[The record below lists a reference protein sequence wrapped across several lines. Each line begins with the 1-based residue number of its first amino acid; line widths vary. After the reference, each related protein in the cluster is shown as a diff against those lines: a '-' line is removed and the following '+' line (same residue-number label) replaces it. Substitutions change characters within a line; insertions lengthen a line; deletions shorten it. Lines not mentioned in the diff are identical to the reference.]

1 MLSRI
6 GVACVT
12 AVLVAGCASSNQTL
26 SGAEYDPWE
35 GLNRDIY
42 AVNQVFDDYLLRPVA
57 KGYDFILPQ
66 FAQTGIGNFFDNLRA
81 PRSALNNFLQGK
93 PKRGFEDIARFVF
106 NTTLGVGGLFDVAS
120 QGGLEEN
127 YEDIG
132 QTLAVWGVPQ
142 GPYVVLPFFGPST
155 LRDTPVRPVGLFL
168 DPVALYDNTSVRDKL
183 VVLRIIALRDR
194 LLDADEFLKDSED
207 KYIRV
212 RESYLQN
219 RQFEIYDGNPPMED
233 LYDDLLDEDFE

>member
-1 MLSRI
+1 MPIRI
-6 GVACVT
+6 ALACVT
-12 AVLVAGCASSNQTL
+12 AALVTGCASNQTL

-57 KGYDFILPQ
+57 KGYDTVLPQ
-66 FAQTGIGNFFDNLRA
+66 FVQTGIGNFFDNLRS

-93 PKRGFEDIARFVF
+93 PVKGFEDIGRFVF

-120 QGGLEEN
+120 RGGLEEN

-132 QTLAVWGVPQ
+132 QTLAVWGVPR
-142 GPYVVLPFFGPST
+142 GPYIVLPFFGPSS

-194 LLDADEFLKDSED
+194 LLDADEFLKDAED

-219 RQFEIYDGNPPMED
+219 REFEIYDGNPPMDD
-233 LYDDLLDEDFE
+233 LYDDFDEDFE

>member
-1 MLSRI
+1 MPSRFA
-6 GVACVT
+6 VAVLT
-12 AVLVAGCASSNQTL
+12 AALVAGCASNKTL

-42 AVNQVFDDYLLRPVA
+42 AVNQVFDDYFLRPVA

-93 PKRGFEDIARFVF
+93 PVRGFEDIARFLF
-106 NTTLGVGGLFDVAS
+106 NTTLGVGGFIDVAS

-168 DPVALYDNTSVRDKL
+168 DPVALYDNTSIRDKL
-183 VVLRIIALRDR
+183 VVLRIIALRHR
-194 LLDADEFLKDSED
+194 LLDADEFLKDAED
-207 KYIRV
+207 EYIRV

-219 RQFEIYDGNPPMED
+219 RQYEIYDGNPPMED
-233 LYDDLLDEDFE
+233 LYDDLIDEDFE